1 MTSTRISETVGQFKT
16 IIPRFPPLTDPKRR
30 ILACKMVGPVLSRIE
45 EALSKKD
52 LQILKTPLCGYRTFS
67 NLLDA
72 TAWEHLHP
80 TMPVDVCEPQKLR
93 ATLYAA
99 ASRSL

>member
-1 MTSTRISETVGQFKT
+1 MTSTRISEPGWTVGIFS
-16 IIPRFPPLTDPKRR
+16 RFPPLTTTPNRST
-30 ILACKMVGPVLSRIE
+30 CKMVSRIE